1 MTKFE
6 IVACNKSRTRRF
18 RFVQFHPSQAQADV
32 VAARMMDESGLIFLA
47 ARAI

>member
-1 MTKFE
+1 MIKFE

-18 RFVQFHPSQAQADV
+18 RFVQFHPSQEAADK
-32 VAARMMDESGLIFLA
+32 VAARMMDDSGLVFLQ